1 MLGGALLGQKKYAE
15 AEPLLRKGYQGMK
28 QRERTIPP
36 QGISRLPEALDR
48 LIELSMVTKK
58 PDEARKWRAE
68 RAKYPQA
75 KQPVTAEKK

>member
-1 MLGGALLGQKKYAE
+1 MERDYE
-15 AEPLLRKGYQGMK
+15 GMH
-28 QRERTIPP
+28 QREKLIPL
-36 QGISRLPEALDR
+36 QGIIRISEALDR